1 MMKESILKFP
11 STRLRRNRQSSWIR
25 NLVEEHSLT
34 SNDLIWP
41 VFICEGKN
49 KKEEIKSMPNVYR
62 YSIDNLNEVKD
73 IAESQNIN
81 LIALF
86 PYTPEELKSNDGKEA
101 LNPEN
106 LVCKSIDQLSRS
118 SKSFGLMCDVA
129 LDPYTNHGHDG
140 LINDS
145 GKILNDETNKLLV
158 KQALLYAECG
168 ADVIAPSDM
177 MDGRIGMIRNQL
189 EKNDFQNTLIL
200 SYAAK
205 YASAMYSPFRDAVGS
220 SSSLKSDKKTYQMN
234 INNSDEAIRE
244 ASMDISE
251 GADIL
256 MVKPGISYLDIIYRI
271 KHELNFPT
279 FAYQVSGEYSLIKL
293 AAEKSLVDEKAVVLE
308 QLASFK
314 RAGADA
320 IITYFAP
327 EVSKFIKLTE

>member
-1 MMKESILKFP
+1 MKESILKFP

-86 PYTPEELKSNDGKEA
+86 PYTPEELKSHDGKEA

-118 SKSFGLMCDVA
+118 NKSFGLMCDVA
-129 LDPYTNHGHDG
+129 LDPYTDHGHDG

-145 GKILNDETNKLLV
+145 GKILNDETNELLV

-177 MDGRIGMIRNQL
+177 MDGRIGLIRNQL
-189 EKNDFQNTLIL
+189 EKNDFQDTLIL

>member
-1 MMKESILKFP
+1 MKESILKFP

-41 VFICEGKN
+41 VFVCEGKN

-81 LIALF
+81 LITLF

-129 LDPYTNHGHDG
+129 LDPYTDHGHDG

-145 GKILNDETNKLLV
+145 GKILNDETNDLLV

-189 EKNDFQNTLIL
+189 EKNDFQDTLIL

-271 KHELNFPT
+271 KRELNFPT

>member
-11 STRLRRNRQSSWIR
+11 STRLRRNRQSNWIR

-118 SKSFGLMCDVA
+118 NKSFGLMCDVA
-129 LDPYTNHGHDG
+129 LDPYTDHGHDG

-145 GKILNDETNKLLV
+145 GKILNDETNELLV

>member
-1 MMKESILKFP
+1 MKESILKFP
-11 STRLRRNRQSSWIR
+11 STRLRRNRQSNWIR

-118 SKSFGLMCDVA
+118 NKSFGLMCDVA
-129 LDPYTNHGHDG
+129 LDPYTDHGHDG

-145 GKILNDETNKLLV
+145 GKILNDETNELLV

-189 EKNDFQNTLIL
+189 EKNDFQDTLIL

>member
-11 STRLRRNRQSSWIR
+11 STRLRRNRQSNWIR

-86 PYTPEELKSNDGKEA
+86 PYTPKELKSNDGKEA

-118 SKSFGLMCDVA
+118 NKSFGLMCDVA
-129 LDPYTNHGHDG
+129 LDPYTDHGHDG

-189 EKNDFQNTLIL
+189 EKNDFQDTLIL

>member
-1 MMKESILKFP
+1 MKDSILKFP
-11 STRLRRNRQSSWIR
+11 STRLRRNRQSKWIR

-118 SKSFGLMCDVA
+118 NKSFGLMCDVA
-129 LDPYTNHGHDG
+129 LDPYTDHGHDG

-145 GKILNDETNKLLV
+145 GKILNDETNELLV

-177 MDGRIGMIRNQL
+177 MDGRIGNQL
-189 EKNDFQNTLIL
+189 EKNDFQDTLIL

>member
-1 MMKESILKFP
+1 MKDSILKFP
-11 STRLRRNRQSSWIR
+11 STRLRRNRQSNWIR

-62 YSIDNLNEVKD
+62 YSIDNLNQVKD
-73 IAESQNIN
+73 SAESQNIN
-81 LIALF
+81 LIALI

-118 SKSFGLMCDVA
+118 NKSFGLMCDVA
-129 LDPYTNHGHDG
+129 LDPYTDHGHDG

-177 MDGRIGMIRNQL
+177 MDGRIGLIRNQL
-189 EKNDFQNTLIL
+189 EKNDFQDTLIL

>member
-1 MMKESILKFP
+1 MKDSILKFP
-11 STRLRRNRQSSWIR
+11 STRLRRNRQSNWIR

-118 SKSFGLMCDVA
+118 NKNFGLMCDVA
-129 LDPYTNHGHDG
+129 LDPYTDHGHDG

-189 EKNDFQNTLIL
+189 EKKDFQDTLIL

>member
-1 MMKESILKFP
+1 MKESILKFP
-11 STRLRRNRQSSWIR
+11 TTRLRRNRQSSWIR

-62 YSIDNLNEVKD
+62 YSIDNLNEVRD

-129 LDPYTNHGHDG
+129 LDPYTDHGHDG

-145 GKILNDETNKLLV
+145 GKILNDETNELLV

-189 EKNDFQNTLIL
+189 EKNDFQDTLIL

-293 AAEKSLVDEKAVVLE
+293 AAEKSFVDEKAVVLE

>member
-1 MMKESILKFP
+1 MKDSILKFP
-11 STRLRRNRQSSWIR
+11 STRLRRNRQSNWIR

-41 VFICEGKN
+41 VFICEGEN

-118 SKSFGLMCDVA
+118 NKSFGLMCDVA
-129 LDPYTNHGHDG
+129 LDPYTDHGHDG

-145 GKILNDETNKLLV
+145 GKILNDETNELLV

-189 EKNDFQNTLIL
+189 EKNDFQDTLIL

>member
-1 MMKESILKFP
+1 MKESILKFP

-118 SKSFGLMCDVA
+118 NKNFGLMCDVA
-129 LDPYTNHGHDG
+129 LDPYTDHGHDG

-145 GKILNDETNKLLV
+145 GKIINDETNELLV

-177 MDGRIGMIRNQL
+177 MDGRIGIIRNQL
-189 EKNDFQNTLIL
+189 EKNDFQDTLIL

-244 ASMDISE
+244 ALMDISE

>member
-1 MMKESILKFP
+1 MKESILKFP

-220 SSSLKSDKKTYQMN
+220 SNSLKSDKKTYQMN

-327 EVSKFIKLTE
+327 EVSKFIRLTE

>member
-1 MMKESILKFP
+1 MMKDSILKFP
-11 STRLRRNRQSSWIR
+11 STRLRRNRQSNWIR

-106 LVCKSIDQLSRS
+106 LVCKSIDQLSRAN
-118 SKSFGLMCDVA
+118 KSFGLMCDVA
-129 LDPYTNHGHDG
+129 LDPYTDHGHDG

-145 GKILNDETNKLLV
+145 GKILNDETNELLV

-189 EKNDFQNTLIL
+189 EKNDFQDALIL

-293 AAEKSLVDEKAVVLE
+293 AAEKGLVDEKAVVLE

>member
-41 VFICEGKN
+41 VFICEGEN

-118 SKSFGLMCDVA
+118 NKNFGLMCDVA
-129 LDPYTNHGHDG
+129 LDPYTDHGHDG

-145 GKILNDETNKLLV
+145 GKILNDETNELLV

-189 EKNDFQNTLIL
+189 EKNDFQDTLIL

-293 AAEKSLVDEKAVVLE
+293 AAEKGLVDEKAVVLE

>member
-62 YSIDNLNEVKD
+62 YSIDNLNEVRD

-86 PYTPEELKSNDGKEA
+86 PYTPKELKSNDGKEA

-118 SKSFGLMCDVA
+118 NKSFGLMCDVA
-129 LDPYTNHGHDG
+129 LDPYTDHGHDG

-145 GKILNDETNKLLV
+145 GKILNDETNELLV

-189 EKNDFQNTLIL
+189 EKNDFQDTLIL

>member
-1 MMKESILKFP
+1 MKESILKFP

-86 PYTPEELKSNDGKEA
+86 PYTPKELKSNDGKEA

-118 SKSFGLMCDVA
+118 NKSFGLMCDVA
-129 LDPYTNHGHDG
+129 LDPYTDHGHDG

-145 GKILNDETNKLLV
+145 GKILNDETNELLV
-158 KQALLYAECG
+158 KQALLYAESG

-189 EKNDFQNTLIL
+189 EKNDFQDTLIL

-293 AAEKSLVDEKAVVLE
+293 AAEKGLVDEKAVVLE

>member
-220 SSSLKSDKKTYQMN
+220 SNSLKSDKKTYQMN

-327 EVSKFIKLTE
+327 EVSKFIRLTE

>member
-129 LDPYTNHGHDG
+129 LDPYTDHGHDG

-279 FAYQVSGEYSLIKL
+279 FAYQVSGEYSFIKL

>member
-1 MMKESILKFP
+1 MKDSILKFP
-11 STRLRRNRQSSWIR
+11 STRLRRNRQSNWIR

-62 YSIDNLNEVKD
+62 YSTDNLNEVKD

-86 PYTPEELKSNDGKEA
+86 PYTPKELKSNDGKEA

-118 SKSFGLMCDVA
+118 NKSFGLMCDVA
-129 LDPYTNHGHDG
+129 LDPYTDHGHDG

-145 GKILNDETNKLLV
+145 GKILNDETNELLV

-177 MDGRIGMIRNQL
+177 MDGRIGLIRNQL
-189 EKNDFQNTLIL
+189 EKNDFQDTLIL

-293 AAEKSLVDEKAVVLE
+293 AANKGLVDEKAVVLE

>member
-1 MMKESILKFP
+1 MKESILKFP

-41 VFICEGKN
+41 VFVCEGKN

-118 SKSFGLMCDVA
+118 NKSFGLMCDVA
-129 LDPYTNHGHDG
+129 LDPYTDHGHDG

-145 GKILNDETNKLLV
+145 GKILNDETNELLV

-189 EKNDFQNTLIL
+189 EKNDFQDTLIL

-293 AAEKSLVDEKAVVLE
+293 AAEKGLVDEKVVVLE

-320 IITYFAP
+320 IITYYAP
-327 EVSKFIKLTE
+327 EVSKFINLTE

>member
-1 MMKESILKFP
+1 MMKECILKFP

-129 LDPYTNHGHDG
+129 LDPYTDHGHDG

-145 GKILNDETNKLLV
+145 GKIINDETNELLV

-271 KHELNFPT
+271 KYELNFPT